1 MLSGDS
7 EDLEFKD
14 KTFDVVTVAF
24 GVRNFE
30 NLDKGLNEIKRVLK
44 PKGVLIILETAIP
57 KNWFI
62 KSLYKVYMKI
72 FMPVIGFIFSKN
84 FYAYNYLS
92 NSTKVFPHGKSFNN
106 ILKKNGFID
115 VEDSPQ
121 TFGVASIY
129 FAKKR

>member
-44 PKGVLIILETAIP
+44 PKGVLIILETAYS
-57 KNWFI
+57 K
-62 KSLYKVYMKI
+62 KLVYKI
-72 FMPVIGFIFSKN
+72 T
-84 FYAYNYLS
+84 L
-92 NSTKVFPHGKSFNN
+92 
-106 ILKKNGFID
+106 
-115 VEDSPQ
+115 
-121 TFGVASIY
+121 
-129 FAKKR
+129 

>member
-1 MLSGDS
+1 MIPAHPPPPPPPQNKS
-7 EDLEFKD
+7 
-14 KTFDVVTVAF
+14 
-24 GVRNFE
+24 GVRRLRLF
-30 NLDKGLNEIKRVLK
+30 
-44 PKGVLIILETAIP
+44 P
-57 KNWFI
+57 
-62 KSLYKVYMKI
+62 
-72 FMPVIGFIFSKN
+72 FIFSKN